1 MPQLRTTFVRALN
14 DPNRMVRLKAA
25 AALGHLV
32 AIHPSVDPVFTELHT
47 NVKSADD
54 PSVR

>member
-1 MPQLRTTFVRALN
+1 MRALN